1 MPNPASNQ
9 QKQLNRTLK
18 PSREPIAHTQ
28 EHDPLGIAALQLD
41 LLFGYTLAAMVP
53 IMLHAPAMRR
63 SLEPVID
70 GLLSD
75 D

>member
-1 MPNPASNQ
+1 MPNQ
-9 QKQLNRTLK
+9 HKQLNRTLM

-53 IMLHAPAMRR
+53 AHHAACTRHAPLTRA
-63 SLEPVID
+63 SH
-70 GLLSD
+70 
-75 D
+75 